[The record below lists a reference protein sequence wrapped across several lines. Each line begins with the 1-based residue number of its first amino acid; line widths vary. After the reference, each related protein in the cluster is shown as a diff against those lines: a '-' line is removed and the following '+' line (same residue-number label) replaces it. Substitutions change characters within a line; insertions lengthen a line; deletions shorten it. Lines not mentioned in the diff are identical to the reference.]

1 MRPGDLL
8 PFWEHAICLFVHI
21 IARATLQ
28 AFWMKHPDAEVPL
41 RAWHAVVEGQQWG
54 GPADIKRTFPHASF
68 LANNRVVF
76 NVGGNNYRVV
86 VKVIYPMGR
95 VYVRFVGSH
104 TAYDKIDANEV

>member
-1 MRPGDLL
+1 MS
-8 PFWEHAICLFVHI
+8 FVHI